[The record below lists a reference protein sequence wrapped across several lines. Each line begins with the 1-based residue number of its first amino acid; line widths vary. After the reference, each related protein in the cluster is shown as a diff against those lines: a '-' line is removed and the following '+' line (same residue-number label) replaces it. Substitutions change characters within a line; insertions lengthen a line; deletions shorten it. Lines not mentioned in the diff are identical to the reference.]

1 MKKDRVDVIVL
12 TKNSERLL
20 EECFNSIFENIPV
33 NRLIVVDG
41 YSIDSTVNI
50 VEKYKKKYGN
60 VVLLR
65 DNGTRGSA
73 RLKGIREVETD
84 WFVFVDS
91 DVVLCDGWYE
101 KAEKHVKNDV
111 GAVWGTEVWA
121 GILHPNVLKLFL
133 MITRR
138 IFELRG
144 GTHDLLVRF
153 EAVKDIDIPKNLHV
167 FEDAHIKDWITKKG
181 YKVIPTYVPFCLHH
195 RPETVWTARGS
206 RDLFVEALRYGSI
219 RKMPQYFFAYAF
231 YTFYVSYRI
240 FTERLKQ

>member
-1 MKKDRVDVIVL
+1 MKRDRVDVIVL

-33 NRLIVVDG
+33 NRLVVVDG

-50 VEKYKKKYGN
+50 VEKYKEKYGN
-60 VVLLR
+60 VVLIR

-73 RLKGIREVETD
+73 RLKGIRAVETD

-101 KAEKHVKNDV
+101 KAQKYVKNDV

-133 MITRR
+133 MTTRR

-167 FEDAHIKDWITKKG
+167 FEDAHIKDWITRKG

-206 RDLFVEALRYGSI
+206 RDLVVEALRYGSV
-219 RKMPQYFFAYAF
+219 RKMPQYFLAYAF
-231 YTFYVSYRI
+231 YTLYVSYRI
-240 FTERLKQ
+240 FTERMKQ

>member
-1 MKKDRVDVIVL
+1 MKTDRVDVIVL

-33 NRLIVVDG
+33 NRLVVVDG
-41 YSIDSTVNI
+41 YSTDSTASI
-50 VEKYKKKYGN
+50 VETYKKKYGN
-60 VVLLR
+60 MVLIR

-73 RLKGIREVETD
+73 RLKGIRAVETD

-91 DVVLCDGWYE
+91 DVILCDGWYE
-101 KAEKHVKNDV
+101 KAKKYVKNDV

-121 GILHPNVLKLFL
+121 GIIHPNVLKLFL
-133 MITRR
+133 MTTRR

-167 FEDAHIKDWITKKG
+167 FEDAHIKDWITRKG
-181 YKVIPTYVPFCLHH
+181 YQVIPTYVPFCLHH

-206 RDLFVEALRYGSI
+206 RDLVIETLRYGSL
-219 RKMPQYFFAYAF
+219 RKIPQYFFAYAF
-231 YTFYVSYRI
+231 YTLYVSYRI
-240 FTERLKQ
+240 FTERMKQ

>member
-33 NRLIVVDG
+33 NRLVVVDG
-41 YSIDSTVNI
+41 YSVDSTVNI

-91 DVVLCDGWYE
+91 DVVLCEDWYE

-167 FEDAHIKDWITKKG
+167 FEDAHINDWITKKG

>member
-1 MKKDRVDVIVL
+1 MKTDRVDVIVL

-33 NRLIVVDG
+33 NRLVVVDG
-41 YSIDSTVNI
+41 YSTDSTVHI
-50 VEKYKKKYGN
+50 VEKYKEKYGN
-60 VVLLR
+60 VVLIR

-73 RLKGIREVETD
+73 RLKGIRAVETD

-101 KAEKHVKNDV
+101 KAEKYVENDV

-133 MITRR
+133 MTTRR

-167 FEDAHIKDWITKKG
+167 FEDAHIKDWITRKG

-206 RDLFVEALRYGSI
+206 RDLFVEALRYGSV

-240 FTERLKQ
+240 FTERMKR